1 VVIGTDFT
9 GNCKSNYHMITTKD
23 GPCIKLEQLT
33 KMKQIKPDI
42 QNQLMLPIPLGETIV
57 LINYTI

>member
-1 VVIGTDFT
+1 
-9 GNCKSNYHMITTKD
+9 MITTKD

-33 KMKQIKPDI
+33 KIKQIKPDI